1 MTGHASRRGIL
12 KSAAH
17 VAALGALMLNRT
29 GLAAAREQGALRADT
44 TNKIDALLRAA
55 VDAGDL
61 PGVVAMA
68 AGDNG
73 IIYEGAFGTRR
84 LPDDDAMTRDT
95 VFRVASMIKPI
106 TTVAALQLVER
117 DKLSLDAPVPPIEP
131 ALGAPQVLDGFDEQ
145 GRPQL
150 RPAKRPIAVAR
161 AFDPHV
167 GLRLPAVGCEGCE
180 IYRGVGANA
189 GERSEELAADALD
202 VRSGRAL
209 AIWRRPRLGRPPGGS
224 RQRGAAR
231 RLFPPAHF

>member
-1 MTGHASRRGIL
+1 MTGYASRRGIL

-29 GLAAAREQGALRADT
+29 GLASAREQGALRADT

-84 LPDDDAMTRDT
+84 LLDDDAMTRDT

-117 DKLSLDAPVPPIEP
+117 DKLSLDAPVP
-131 ALGAPQVLDGFDEQ
+131 LD
-145 GRPQL
+145 
-150 RPAKRPIAVAR
+150 
-161 AFDPHV
+161 
-167 GLRLPAVGCEGCE
+167 
-180 IYRGVGANA
+180 
-189 GERSEELAADALD
+189 
-202 VRSGRAL
+202 
-209 AIWRRPRLGRPPGGS
+209 
-224 RQRGAAR
+224 
-231 RLFPPAHF
+231 